1 VWRCGQINS
10 LFAHTYIS
18 KKRALSKQGR
28 KIMDSG
34 FFLFV
39 VFIAA
44 LLCSLIIWLKRRREN
59 RRARFSSLQW
69 RMTFS
74 YIWITIASV
83 LVFTLLISSIRLLL
97 VPLVIIAGLIFWL
110 KNRHTMPRRSWRERL
125 GWLRPRM
132 THSYIW
138 SATAAITVGVILLT
152 AITIPS
158 SPATSTQQAGSH
170 ADSVALVKQV
180 ADHFASSIEQQARG
194 QALSNDFPYPLGQP
208 LDINPDD
215 YRDVYSARSLLDSNL
230 VPYLPRL
237 YPNQPVTFA
246 LLIAPGRRILSS
258 SYPARYPIGGQS
270 APLLPE
276 QESWITRA
284 LNGKETV
291 GIFAGPDGEM
301 VYAAA
306 SIFDQAHRPVG
317 AIYVQVPLATLI
329 ATSADF
335 LTTATLSLGISSLVA
350 LLLLIFLTPLGGIFG
365 FISTRSLVKRL
376 KRLASATTL
385 VADGDYQQRL
395 PVGSKDEIGQLEQQ
409 FNRMAEQLGEST
421 TRQQKL
427 AEENARLAERSRISR
442 ELHDAIS
449 QDLFSLSMLAGGL
462 QSALPADSPL
472 QRQAAVLEQ
481 TTTNTIREMRA
492 LLLEL
497 RPTRL
502 EQLGL
507 VEALEELA
515 AAYSTRLGM
524 RVKTELVRLSLEAR
538 KEHTILRIAQEALSN
553 AARHASATEISMSLA
568 RQGNMVLFRL
578 RDNGRG
584 FQADSESSR
593 HGLGLRLM
601 QERVQELHG
610 TSQLT
615 SQPDQGTAL
624 EVLLPLEEDL

>member
-1 VWRCGQINS
+1 VIN
-10 LFAHTYIS
+10 
-18 KKRALSKQGR
+18 
-28 KIMDSG
+28 
-34 FFLFV
+34 
-39 VFIAA
+39 
-44 LLCSLIIWLKRRREN
+44 
-59 RRARFSSLQW
+59 
-69 RMTFS
+69 
-74 YIWITIASV
+74 
-83 LVFTLLISSIRLLL
+83 
-97 VPLVIIAGLIFWL
+97 
-110 KNRHTMPRRSWRERL
+110 
-125 GWLRPRM
+125 
-132 THSYIW
+132 
-138 SATAAITVGVILLT
+138 VGVILLT
-152 AITIPS
+152 TITMPS
-158 SPATSTQQAGSH
+158 SPDTSTQQAGSH
-170 ADSVALVKQV
+170 ADNVTLVKQV
-180 ADHFASSIEQQARG
+180 ADHFASSIEEQARG
-194 QALSNDFPYPLGQP
+194 QTLSHDFPYPLGQP
-208 LDINPDD
+208 LDSNPDD
-215 YRDVYSARSLLDSNL
+215 YRDANSASLLQDSNL

-246 LLIAPGRRILSS
+246 LLIAPDRRILSS
-258 SYPARYPIGGQS
+258 SYPACYPIGGQS
-270 APLLPE
+270 ALLLPE

-284 LNGKETV
+284 LNGKETA
-291 GIFAGPDGEM
+291 GIFARPDGEM

-306 SIFDQAHRPVG
+306 SVFDQAHRPVG
-317 AIYVQVPLATLI
+317 AVYVQTPLATLM
-329 ATSADF
+329 APAPSADF

-376 KRLASATTL
+376 KKLASATTL

-421 TRQQKL
+421 ARQQNL

-449 QDLFSLSMLAGGL
+449 QDLFSISMLVGGL
-462 QSALPADSPL
+462 QGALPADSPL
-472 QRQAAVLEQ
+472 QRQVAVLEE

-502 EQLGL
+502 EQFGL

-524 RVKTELVRLSLEAR
+524 RVKTELARLSLEAR
-538 KEHTILRIAQEALSN
+538 KEHTLLRISQEALSN

-568 RQGNMVLFRL
+568 RQGNMVLFCL

-610 TSQLT
+610 TFQLT
-615 SQPDQGTAL
+615 SQPGQGTAL